1 MAVSTST
8 TSQLPLLF
16 LHSGAANPTPANL
29 SFPSTLRASSL
40 RSRAAAAPPAET
52 ISEDGIPDTPP
63 VRHCTDEGEGT
74 GIPLPSSIGEDGE
87 QLLFG
92 ATAGKETVMR
102 PCAQL
107 RSSFSD
113 SFVISQDKIV
123 IRNRYGEK
131 LIGVLY
137 EAGSKD
143 IVVLCHGFRSSKES
157 RTILNLADALTSE
170 KISIFR
176 FDFSGNGESEGTF
189 QYGNYYK
196 EVDDL
201 RDVILHFK
209 KDKRDTRA
217 IAGHSKGGNVVI
229 LYASMHPDIPSVI
242 NICGRFNLERGIGD
256 RFGNDYMERMNQHGF
271 IDVRDKTGR
280 FMYRVTK
287 ESLMDRL
294 KTDMRGACMS
304 IDPKCRVLT
313 VHGANDDVVPSEDA
327 VEFSNYIINHEL
339 HIIEGADH
347 SYTSHRLELADI
359 LAPKQKIRIK
369 LRSYWVPLIEDSCK
383 KIIEAAKTTNAKTM
397 GPVPLPTKRRIYCV
411 LNSPHVHKDSR
422 FHFEIRTHQRLIDI
436 MYPTAQT
443 IDSLMQL
450 QLPAGVDVEV
460 KL

>member
-1 MAVSTST
+1 MAVSTSASST
-8 TSQLPLLF
+8 LPLLS
-16 LHSGAANPTPANL
+16 LHRAAGNPSPAAL
-29 SFPSTLRASSL
+29 SFTSSL
-40 RSRAAAAPPAET
+40 RAPLLRSRVAAAASAAPPAEA
-52 ISEDGIPDTPP
+52 IPEMPEET
-63 VRHCTDEGEGT
+63 EGT
-74 GIPLPSSIGEDGE
+74 GIPMPSSIGDDGE

-92 ATAGKETVMR
+92 ATDGKETFTR

-107 RSSFSD
+107 YSSLSD
-113 SFVISQDKIV
+113 SFNVSQEKIV
-123 IRNRYGEK
+123 IMNSYGEK
-131 LIGVLY
+131 IVGLLH

-143 IVVLCHGFRSSKES
+143 IVVLCHGFRSSKEG
-157 RTILNLADALTSE
+157 RNILNLTDALTSE
-170 KISIFR
+170 KISVFR
-176 FDFSGNGESEGTF
+176 FDFTGNGESEGVF

-201 RDVILHFK
+201 CDVILHFK
-209 KDKRDTRA
+209 KHKRDTRG
-217 IAGHSKGGNVVI
+217 IAGHSKGGNVVV
-229 LYASMHPDIPSVI
+229 LYASIHRDVASITNMS
-242 NICGRFNLERGIGD
+242 GRFDLRRGIAD
-256 RFGNDYMERMNQHGF
+256 RLGSDYMERIKHYSF

-280 FMYRVTK
+280 SIYRVTK

-294 KTDMRGACMS
+294 KIDMQRACTS
-304 IDPKCRVLT
+304 IDPNCRVLT
-313 VHGANDDVVPSEDA
+313 VHGSDDDIVPSEDA
-327 VEFSNYIINHEL
+327 LEFDKYIMNHEL
-339 HIIEGADH
+339 CIIEGADH
-347 SYTSHRLELADI
+347 RYTSHHRELANV